1 MGSGCAVSSSTTAYN
16 ADNEQTKFGS
26 ASSMTYDADGE
37 LKSDGTNLHLG
48 CAPGIRRPS
57 ADSSVYD
64 ALGLSMRK
72 TIGTD
77 VTQIIRPGL
86 NRRRDLNGPPR
97 PGEAAMWPS

>member
-64 ALGLSMRK
+64 ALRLVDEEDDWYRCDADH
-72 TIGTD
+72 TT
-77 VTQIIRPGL
+77 RPKSAQ
-86 NRRRDLNGPPR
+86 GPKR
-97 PGEAAMWPS
+97 ATPSR